1 MKWLKSLFDPNREL
15 VRFVHEGDSETARTL
30 LAECKD
36 ALDRAVSGVVSEEVR
51 EVLTEDKEAKDK
63 NGWTPLHYAAHMSN
77 PGRVA
82 LLVQAGADKEAKD
95 ERGSTPLH
103 LAAKWGQAGAAAVL
117 VEAGADKEA
126 KDKYGNTP
134 LHSAA
139 NRFAGLTVLKG
150 HALVIK
156 VLVNAGASVVR
167 QKFLN
172 MIFGVNGPSQF

>member
-77 PGRVA
+77 PG
-82 LLVQAGADKEAKD
+82 
-95 ERGSTPLH
+95 
-103 LAAKWGQAGAAAVL
+103 
-117 VEAGADKEA
+117 
-126 KDKYGNTP
+126 
-134 LHSAA
+134 
-139 NRFAGLTVLKG
+139 
-150 HALVIK
+150 
-156 VLVNAGASVVR
+156 
-167 QKFLN
+167 
-172 MIFGVNGPSQF
+172 

>member
-1 MKWLKSLFDPNREL
+1 VL
-15 VRFVHEGDSETARTL
+15 VE
-30 LAECKD
+30 
-36 ALDRAVSGVVSEEVR
+36 
-51 EVLTEDKEAKDK
+51 
-63 NGWTPLHYAAHMSN
+63 
-77 PGRVA
+77 
-82 LLVQAGADKEAKD
+82 AGADKEAKD
-95 ERGSTPLH
+95 ERGWTPLH
-103 LAAKWGQAGAAAVL
+103 YAALAGEPSVAKLL